1 MTEDFRERHAA
12 HRITMTDVAR
22 EAGCSQTTVSV
33 VLGGETSI
41 RISPETRRRVIEAVA
56 ALGYRHRPPRPGRPR
71 PPPDAP
77 AELLASSPALARAAG
92 SARSRTARVTSEIGL
107 RIVGGLYA
115 EGATLPGDAELMGMF
130 KVSRTVL
137 REAMKTLSG
146 KGLLMAKSRI
156 GTRVRPRGDWQLFD
170 SDVLMWH
177 AEIGF
182 TDEFLN
188 ALGEMRQMVEPE
200 AAALAAARRQPGQ
213 IAALHAWV
221 DRMAAGRSRRDFV
234 DADLNLHIAIA
245 RLAGNP
251 FLPALSS
258 LIEVA
263 LAAALTKSSPVDE
276 PGGAANSAAQ
286 HRAIVTAIAAGDAP
300 AARAAMRVVIGE
312 GVRRAATPAG

>member
-1 MTEDFRERHAA
+1 MTDDRRERPPS

-33 VLGGETSI
+33 VLGGETAI

-56 ALGYRHRPPRPGRPR
+56 ALGYRHRPPRPGRPKPA
-71 PPPDAP
+71 PPEAP
-77 AELLASSPALARAAG
+77 NAPPVLARAAASG
-92 SARSRTARVTSEIGL
+92 RSRTARVTSEIGL
-107 RIVGGLYA
+107 RIVGGVYA
-115 EGATLPGDAELMGMF
+115 EGATLPGDTELMGMF

-137 REAMKTLSG
+137 REAMRTLSG

-156 GTRVRPRGDWQLFD
+156 GTRVRPRSDWQLFD

-177 AEIGF
+177 AEVGF

-188 ALGEMRQMVEPE
+188 ALGEMRLMVEPE

-213 IAALHAWV
+213 IAPLRACV
-221 DRMAAGRSRRDFV
+221 DRMAAGRSRREFV

-276 PGGAANSAAQ
+276 PGGAENSAAQ
-286 HRAIVTAIAAGDAP
+286 HRAIVTAIEAGDAA

-312 GVRRAATPAG
+312 GVRRAATPTG

>member
-1 MTEDFRERHAA
+1 MTDGNRERRTG
-12 HRITMTDVAR
+12 HRVTMTDVAR

-56 ALGYRHRPPRPGRPR
+56 ALGYRHRPPRPGRR
-71 PPPDAP
+71 KPPPETPAAP
-77 AELLASSPALARAAG
+77 PVPGRASA

-107 RIVGGLYA
+107 RIVGGLYP
-115 EGATLPGDAELMGMF
+115 EGTTLPGDAELMGTF

-156 GTRVRPRGDWQLFD
+156 GTRVRPRADWQLFD

-182 TDEFLN
+182 TDDFLN
-188 ALGEMRQMVEPE
+188 ALGEMRLMVEPE

-213 IAALHAWV
+213 VAALNGWV

-286 HRAIVTAIAAGDAP
+286 HRAIVAAIEAGDP
-300 AARAAMRVVIGE
+300 VAARAAMRVVIGD
-312 GVRRAATPAG
+312 GVRRAAAPAG

>member
-1 MTEDFRERHAA
+1 MTDSRERHSI
-12 HRITMTDVAR
+12 HRVTMTDVAR

-33 VLGGETSI
+33 VLGGEAAI

-56 ALGYRHRPPRPGRPR
+56 ALGYRYRPPRPGRPK
-71 PPPDAP
+71 PPAAAP
-77 AELLASSPALARAAG
+77 VLTRAAG
-92 SARSRTARVTSEIGL
+92 SARSRTAHVATEIGL
-107 RIVGGLYA
+107 RIVGGTYP
-115 EGATLPGDAELMGMF
+115 EGSILPGDAELMGAF

-156 GTRVRPRGDWQLFD
+156 GTRVRPRSAWQLFD

-182 TDEFLN
+182 TDAFLN
-188 ALGEMRQMVEPE
+188 ALGEMRLMVEPE
-200 AAALAAARRQPGQ
+200 AAALAAARRRPTQ
-213 IAALHAWV
+213 IAALYVLV
-221 DRMAAGRSRRDFV
+221 DRMAAGRSRADFV
-234 DADLNLHIAIA
+234 DADLNLHIEIA
-245 RLAGNP
+245 RVAGNP

-276 PGGAANSAAQ
+276 PGGAVGSAAQ
-286 HRAIVTAIAAGDAP
+286 HRAIVTAIEAGDAA

-312 GVRRAATPAG
+312 GVRRAAVPAG

>member
-1 MTEDFRERHAA
+1 MTDDIRERRTG
-12 HRITMTDVAR
+12 HRVTMTDVAR

-56 ALGYRHRPPRPGRPR
+56 ALGYRHRPPRRGRPK
-71 PPPDAP
+71 PPPETPAAP
-77 AELLASSPALARAAG
+77 VLGRATG
-92 SARSRTARVTSEIGL
+92 SGRSRTARVTSEIGL

-115 EGATLPGDAELMGMF
+115 EGTTLPGDAELMGMF

-156 GTRVRPRGDWQLFD
+156 GTRVRPRADWQLFD

-182 TDEFLN
+182 TDDFLN
-188 ALGEMRQMVEPE
+188 ALGEMRLMVEPE

-213 IAALHAWV
+213 IAALHGWV

-276 PGGAANSAAQ
+276 PGGAENSAAQ
-286 HRAIVTAIAAGDAP
+286 HRAIVAAIAAGDPA
-300 AARAAMRVVIGE
+300 AARAAMRIVIGE
-312 GVRRAATPAG
+312 GVRRAAAGAG

>member
-1 MTEDFRERHAA
+1 MTDKNRERRTG
-12 HRITMTDVAR
+12 HRVTMTDVAR

-56 ALGYRHRPPRPGRPR
+56 ALGYRHRPPRPGRPK
-71 PPPDAP
+71 PPPEASAAP
-77 AELLASSPALARAAG
+77 VLGRATA

-107 RIVGGLYA
+107 RIVGGLYS

-156 GTRVRPRGDWQLFD
+156 GTRVRPRADWQLFD

-182 TDEFLN
+182 TDDFLN
-188 ALGEMRQMVEPE
+188 ALGEMRLMVEPE
-200 AAALAAARRQPGQ
+200 AAALAAARRQPAQ
-213 IAALHAWV
+213 VVALNGWI
-221 DRMAAGRSRRDFV
+221 DRMAAGRSRREFV
-234 DADLNLHIAIA
+234 DADLNLHLAIA

-276 PGGAANSAAQ
+276 PGGAEHSAAQ
-286 HRAIVTAIAAGDAP
+286 HRAIVTAIAAGDAV
-300 AARAAMRVVIGE
+300 AARDAMRVVIGE
-312 GVRRAATPAG
+312 GVRRAAAGAG

>member
-1 MTEDFRERHAA
+1 
-12 HRITMTDVAR
+12 MTDVAR

-33 VLGGETSI
+33 VLGGETAI

-56 ALGYRHRPPRPGRPR
+56 ALGYRHRPPRPGRPKPSPE
-71 PPPDAP
+71 PPAAP
-77 AELLASSPALARAAG
+77 PILARAADSG
-92 SARSRTARVTSEIGL
+92 RSRTARVTSEIGL
-107 RIVGGLYA
+107 RIVGGIYA

-137 REAMKTLSG
+137 REAMRTLSG

-276 PGGAANSAAQ
+276 PGGAENSAAQ
-286 HRAIVTAIAAGDAP
+286 HRAIVTAIEAGDAA

-312 GVRRAATPAG
+312 GVRRAATPTG

>member
-1 MTEDFRERHAA
+1 MTDDRRERPPN

-33 VLGGETSI
+33 VLGGETAI

-56 ALGYRHRPPRPGRPR
+56 ALGYRHRPPRPGRPK
-71 PPPDAP
+71 PPADAP
-77 AELLASSPALARAAG
+77 AAPPALTRAADSG
-92 SARSRTARVTSEIGL
+92 RSRTARVTSEIGL
-107 RIVGGLYA
+107 RIVGGIYA

-137 REAMKTLSG
+137 REAMRTLSG

-182 TDEFLN
+182 SDEFLD
-188 ALGEMRQMVEPE
+188 ALGEMRLMVEPE
-200 AAALAAARRQPGQ
+200 AAALAAARRRPAQV
-213 IAALHAWV
+213 AALHAWV

-276 PGGAANSAAQ
+276 PGGTENSAAQ
-286 HRAIVTAIAAGDAP
+286 HRAIVAAIEAGDAA

-312 GVRRAATPAG
+312 GVRRAAAPAE